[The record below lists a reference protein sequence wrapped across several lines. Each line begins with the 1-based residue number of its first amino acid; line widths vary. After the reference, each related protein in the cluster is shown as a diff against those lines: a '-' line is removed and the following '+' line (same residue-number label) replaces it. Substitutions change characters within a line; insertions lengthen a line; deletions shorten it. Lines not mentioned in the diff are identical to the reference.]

1 MKYFTLV
8 INGFP
13 TSKSQEDIRQN
24 FETITKIVDLEVKY
38 TDDGKIYCFIEVS
51 SLEGFRKI
59 LAHDKTNWEE
69 CVLSIRRP
77 AEEKPVERMVY
88 VSQLPLQTNEV
99 ELKKFFE
106 QFGIVEKIDV
116 KTKQTSCFSFITFA
130 DENSKIKAENK
141 KLIQFQGK
149 QIQIK
154 KVPPNEQKIE
164 SDLEQ
169 LNQNIDELEKRVQKD
184 TNYKELE
191 EQVKRSHKT
200 RLILLRDGEIGLATS
215 RAIEE
220 RIKHCWDI
228 KEQRLSR
235 ASQEFESDLSS
246 IEENLHELTIDRST
260 WESYSEIGRSLW
272 SVPAYLRSLDLP
284 IDYTKSFEK
293 RIKAARKQL
302 GRCWLDKAEDIYY
315 QLDEKFNE
323 IKKQTEGQQN
333 RVILKRYQQ
342 LKAFKE
348 ELLDFFYTINN
359 LPLLTLGKSHRL
371 INLRT
376 LQQQLWLDAKSET
389 ENAFSQFQSTKEAVF
404 ATLQSTFEILNDDE
418 ATLREKHEQLTDVQQ
433 LIRDTGFSVPSDK
446 WQRLLQEKRTLD
458 KQITTERAN
467 FLKAVEN
474 IKNEASDT
482 REPETLLKNI
492 KQLQQ
497 IKKTLPFDGRK
508 FADVSQTL
516 NTAWETLS
524 NRIAERNRQ
533 VSEALSKEI
542 DNIQVV
548 INTETIGNLRGGLRR
563 LSDRI
568 KRSSLSRHY
577 KSVEENRIGKL
588 FSILSKRE
596 NEGREEAFWLAKE
609 VETTFQSDTDI
620 REVRS
625 FVKRV
630 QNRLKEI
637 DLDRE
642 IRQEL
647 AERLEQ
653 VWQACN
659 AASDSTVQEI
669 EPEVVECERLA
680 TEERFDLVFT
690 KINQVQQLIS
700 EKINTQGLARHLY
713 PLRQRL
719 NSAWQTAQENQKKS
733 ASLFESLLDERISA
747 CERMAQDNDEQVF
760 IEIFNA
766 IKAAHEVLKTR
777 PSGMRVSKSPE
788 EYRLR
793 LDRAWN
799 HTSERARQCGD
810 ETNHLVRS
818 YANEILR
825 MLQNDAHVGQVF
837 SQLHNLN
844 NLKRA
849 RWKNKED
856 IENLNQ
862 LVSSLWQLAKE
873 QAQEQSA
880 EAKETALQLVE
891 KSRILADRWFDWK
904 FINEQLRDTENLLHY
919 LPLSPY
925 QKRPYQDLISLLFDL
940 VREREQKDN
949 DKFFDDQWLLKMR
962 WYCIERGLVDIKNPR
977 WSKDKIQ
984 GEISEHDLFVL
995 THIYDIV
1002 LHYST
1007 NSEGN
1012 HFPGIEYDETTLDYV
1027 IIRKFR
1033 LPPIWYQ
1040 PYTKIRIDFPK
1051 SYPHTPPIGWYME
1064 NDLTIKGWENA
1075 HHYFPNM
1082 AFHGAK
1088 AHQGWA
1094 WYCCNVKSINEPGGW
1109 RPATLNNP
1117 RNIDNLWSF
1126 IKVIQSALSS
1136 EV

>member
-8 INGFP
+8 INNFP
-13 TSKSQEDIRQN
+13 TSKSQEDIRQF
-24 FETITKIVDLEVKY
+24 FEKITEVIDLELKH
-38 TDDGKIYCFIEVS
+38 TENGKKFCFIEVA
-51 SLEGFRKI
+51 SLEGYQKI
-59 LAHDKTNWEE
+59 LAHDKANWEG
-69 CVLSIRRP
+69 CILSIRRP
-77 AEEKPVERMVY
+77 AEEKSIERKIN
-88 VSQLPLQTNEV
+88 VSQLPLETDES

-106 QFGIVEKIDV
+106 QFGIIEEINVIH
-116 KTKQTSCFSFITFA
+116 KQNSCYGFITFT
-130 DENSKIKAENK
+130 DEKAKTKAETVK
-141 KLIQFQGK
+141 SIQFNGK
-149 QIQIK
+149 QIQIR
-154 KVPPNEQKIE
+154 KVLPKEHKTE
-164 SDLEQ
+164 STLEQ
-169 LNQNIDELEKRVQKD
+169 LNQNIYELAERVQKD

-191 EQVKRSHKT
+191 EQVKKSHNT
-200 RLILLRDGEIGLATS
+200 RLILLRDGEINLATS
-215 RAIEE
+215 CTIEE
-220 RIKHCWDI
+220 RIKYCWDI
-228 KEQRLSR
+228 KDKRLKR

-246 IEENLHELTIDRST
+246 IEENLHELTINWST
-260 WESYSEIGRSLW
+260 WESYSEIGRFLW
-272 SVPAYLRSLDLP
+272 SVPSYLFSLDLP
-284 IDYTKSFEK
+284 IDYTKFFEK

-302 GRCWLDKAEDIYY
+302 GRFWLDKAEDVYY
-315 QLDEKFNE
+315 QLNEKFNE
-323 IKKQTEGQQN
+323 LKDKTENKQY
-333 RVILKRYQQ
+333 RVLVRRYQQ

-348 ELLDFFYTINN
+348 EILDFFYTINN
-359 LPLLTLGKSHRL
+359 PPLPSLQKSHRL
-371 INLRT
+371 TNLKR
-376 LQQQLWLDAKSET
+376 LQQQLWVNTKTET
-389 ENAFSQFQSTKEAVF
+389 ENAFSQFKSAKDAVSS
-404 ATLQSTFEILNDDE
+404 ALQSTFEILDDDE
-418 ATLREKHEQLTDVQQ
+418 ATLRDKHEQLTDIKQ
-433 LIRDTGFSVPSDK
+433 LIKETRFSVPLDQ
-446 WQRLLQEKRTLD
+446 WQQLLQAGNTLD
-458 KQITTERAN
+458 QQITKERAN
-467 FLKAVEN
+467 YLKAVET

-482 REPETLLKNI
+482 REAEKLLESI

-497 IKKTLPFDGRK
+497 VKKTLPLDGRTV
-508 FADVSQTL
+508 ATVSQTL

-533 VSEALSKEI
+533 ISEALSKEI
-542 DNIQVV
+542 DNIQAV
-548 INTETIGNLRGGLRR
+548 IDSENIGDLHRKLRHW
-563 LSDRI
+563 SDRI
-568 KRSSLSRHY
+568 KRSSLSRQW

-588 FSILSKRE
+588 FNILRKRE
-596 NEGREEAFWLAKE
+596 NEGREEAFRLVKE
-609 VETTFQSDTDI
+609 VETIFQSETDI

-625 FVKRV
+625 SVIRV
-630 QNRLKEI
+630 QNHLKEI
-637 DLDRE
+637 DLHRE

-659 AASDSTVQEI
+659 TVSDSTVQEI
-669 EPEVVECERLA
+669 EPQVVECERLVA
-680 TEERFDLVFT
+680 EEKFDLVFT

-700 EKINTQGLARHLY
+700 EKINTQGLARLLY
-713 PLRQRL
+713 PMRQRL
-719 NSAWQTAQENQKKS
+719 NDAWQTAQEKQKKS
-733 ASLFESLLDERISA
+733 ASLFESLLDERIRA
-747 CERMAQDNDEQVF
+747 CERMAQDNDEQDF

-799 HTSERARQCGD
+799 YTSERAKRCGD
-810 ETNHLVRS
+810 ETNHLVR
-818 YANEILR
+818 YRANEILR
-825 MLQNDAHVGQVF
+825 MLQNDAHIGQVF

-844 NLKRA
+844 NFKRA

-862 LVSSLWQLAKE
+862 LVSSLWQRAKE
-873 QAQEQSA
+873 HAQKQSA

-904 FINEQLRDTENLLHY
+904 FINEQLRETENLLRY
-919 LPLSPY
+919 LPLPAY
-925 QKRPYQDLISLLFDL
+925 QKCPYQDLISLQFDL

-949 DKFFDDQWLLKMR
+949 DKFFDYDWLLKMR
-962 WYCIERGLVDIKNPR
+962 WYCIERGMVDIKNPR
-977 WSKDKIQ
+977 WPKDKIQ
-984 GEISEHDLFVL
+984 GELSEHDLFVL
-995 THIYDIV
+995 THIYDIA

-1007 NSEGN
+1007 DSEGN
-1012 HFPGIEYDETTLDYV
+1012 PFAGIEYDETTLDYV

-1088 AHQGWA
+1088 VHQGWA

-1109 RPATLNNP
+1109 RPSTLNNP
-1117 RNIDNLWSF
+1117 RNIDNLSSF